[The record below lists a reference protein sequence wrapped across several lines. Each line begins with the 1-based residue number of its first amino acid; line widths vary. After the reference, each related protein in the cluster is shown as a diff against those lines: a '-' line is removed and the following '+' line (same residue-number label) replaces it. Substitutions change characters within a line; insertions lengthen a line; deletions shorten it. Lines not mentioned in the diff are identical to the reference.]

1 MRFSSRT
8 TDGLRWVREPS
19 VREEADRVH
28 KFYSA
33 YSRLPIGAIGP
44 MADTTTIEILEDQ
57 ADALHDLKERGD
69 SFKDVL
75 GRLLEQHAA
84 GDEPGQAVPEQ
95 LAEAVDLPG
104 PPEREQDA
112 LAAIEAARALIEER
126 GAATKKE
133 IVRSVHPEHP
143 VGYDVEAALEKI
155 EAGDRYRGA
164 WWRRVVKP
172 GLEELPGVDAPAI
185 GGSDWRHSPT

>member
-1 MRFSSRT
+1 
-8 TDGLRWVREPS
+8 
-19 VREEADRVH
+19 
-28 KFYSA
+28 
-33 YSRLPIGAIGP
+33 

-69 SFKDVL
+69 SYKDVL
-75 GRLLEQHAA
+75 DRLLEAA
-84 GDEPGQAVPEQ
+84 GDEPGQETAQAAPE

-112 LAAIEAARALIEER
+112 LEAIEAARALIDEH

-133 IVRSVHPEHP
+133 IVQEVMPDHPA
-143 VGYDVEAALEKI
+143 GYDVDAALEKI
-155 EAGDRYRGA
+155 EAGDRFRGA

-172 GLEELPGVDAPAI
+172 GLEELPDVDAPPI
-185 GGSDWRHSPT
+185 GGSDWRHSGTA